1 MNLVN
6 QYTYT
11 EIVNL
16 LLTKTVHFISDCE
29 FFPNFDVI
37 GNVYNIKL
45 NNSEI
50 IFEINIKNKNRTIQ
64 IGSNMRNL
72 QFEIIN

>member
-11 EIVNL
+11 EIVSL
-16 LLTKTVHFISDCE
+16 LLTKTVHFVSDCE

-50 IFEINIKNKNRTIQ
+50 IFEISIKNKNRTIQ

>member
-16 LLTKTVHFISDCE
+16 LLTKTVHFVSDCE

-37 GNVYNIKL
+37 
-45 NNSEI
+45 
-50 IFEINIKNKNRTIQ
+50 
-64 IGSNMRNL
+64 
-72 QFEIIN
+72 

>member
-16 LLTKTVHFISDCE
+16 LLTKTVHFVSDCE
-29 FFPNFDVI
+29 FFPNFDI
-37 GNVYNIKL
+37 IIK
-45 NNSEI
+45 I
-50 IFEINIKNKNRTIQ
+50 IEFFFGICLKEFVKFKNGIRLLV
-64 IGSNMRNL
+64 NL
-72 QFEIIN
+72 